1 MDYSDEIK
9 QRLAEMRHKRDLTVL
24 TLLGLLDSI
33 TDTIAQIGSEAKP
46 PVVKVPS
53 MYDVMTTA
61 QRVLEHEDFENA
73 FNVDPQESAFD
84 VYTWT
89 DFTAVAEG
97 VPNDYSPNLVL
108 TLEPIEG
115 SARGA
120 LTMIELAKNGIRS
133 SHVSA
138 IGCEVSKES
147 ETLDNTGPG
156 YVILARIYIRFKGG
170 YLFRYF
176 DIHVGIWINLL
187 DLIRRAAAG
196 DKTAS
201 IGSFVEKV
209 IKSKHN
215 AGVISAEKFVQVGS
229 EGQWITALSDTQ
241 KVAQGVPLRVRDG
254 SRPSDAPPDYLPIIG
269 EPTPEQI
276 EELRQVYDEEIKRK
290 NQVVVGPYTEP
301 FAPIDAL
308 NFVFGPENVLQ
319 IDETTQF
326 PEAPPPTDPSP
337 VLDTEPEKPV
347 EAKPAHKAPPNPFN
361 PSILKAHVQAEERA
375 TTPEVGQPEPAEVQT
390 VENKEDIQVQQ

>member
-133 SHVSA
+133 
-138 IGCEVSKES
+138 
-147 ETLDNTGPG
+147 
-156 YVILARIYIRFKGG
+156 
-170 YLFRYF
+170 
-176 DIHVGIWINLL
+176 
-187 DLIRRAAAG
+187 
-196 DKTAS
+196 
-201 IGSFVEKV
+201 
-209 IKSKHN
+209 
-215 AGVISAEKFVQVGS
+215 
-229 EGQWITALSDTQ
+229 
-241 KVAQGVPLRVRDG
+241 
-254 SRPSDAPPDYLPIIG
+254 
-269 EPTPEQI
+269 
-276 EELRQVYDEEIKRK
+276 
-290 NQVVVGPYTEP
+290 
-301 FAPIDAL
+301 
-308 NFVFGPENVLQ
+308 
-319 IDETTQF
+319 
-326 PEAPPPTDPSP
+326 
-337 VLDTEPEKPV
+337 
-347 EAKPAHKAPPNPFN
+347 
-361 PSILKAHVQAEERA
+361 
-375 TTPEVGQPEPAEVQT
+375 
-390 VENKEDIQVQQ
+390 